1 MDLLKS
7 EVGSSNNTCGTSA
20 LDGNSVASIDAE
32 MVSRAIEEEEDQDQT
47 TNPSIK
53 TEPIESSMAV
63 NHMDLLKGEF
73 GSSNKTC
80 GTSTLDG
87 NSVVSI
93 EAEMVSH
100 VIEEEED
107 QDQTTIP
114 AIKTEPIESSMP
126 VNCVGFVEGQTCSCN
141 EADVERD
148 VGETE
153 EFSFKVEEDIKED
166 VSIKVEDAIDI
177 KDERP
182 EAITFATIKT
192 EQEDTV
198 NEQLNLCEAEC
209 SYSCDICTE
218 LHGFTE
224 R

>member
-1 MDLLKS
+1 MI
-7 EVGSSNNTCGTSA
+7 
-20 LDGNSVASIDAE
+20 SV
-32 MVSRAIEEEEDQDQT
+32 VVLQ
-47 TNPSIK
+47 
-53 TEPIESSMAV
+53 

-126 VNCVGFVEGQTCSCN
+126 VVSVTKISYRLYRELPDHVSYCPC
-141 EADVERD
+141 ERK
-148 VGETE
+148 
-153 EFSFKVEEDIKED
+153 F
-166 VSIKVEDAIDI
+166 
-177 KDERP
+177 
-182 EAITFATIKT
+182 
-192 EQEDTV
+192 
-198 NEQLNLCEAEC
+198 
-209 SYSCDICTE
+209 
-218 LHGFTE
+218 
-224 R
+224 